1 MILHLNYSC
10 PSAKYLYFKVNVFC
24 WHYLV
29 LWGFFSMSYYVNLKT
44 NGGELIGYIQ
54 IT

>member
-1 MILHLNYSC
+1 MYNHDTAFLTT
-10 PSAKYLYFKVNVFC
+10 AV
-24 WHYLV
+24 
-29 LWGFFSMSYYVNLKT
+29 GFFSMSYYVNLKT